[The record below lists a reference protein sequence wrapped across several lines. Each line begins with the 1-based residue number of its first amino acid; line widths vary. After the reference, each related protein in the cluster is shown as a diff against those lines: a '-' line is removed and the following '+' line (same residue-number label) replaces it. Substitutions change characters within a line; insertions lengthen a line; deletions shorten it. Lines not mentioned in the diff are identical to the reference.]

1 MLQKP
6 FITNQEPESSKKLDT
21 LIIPDKGSVV
31 KSIPTRSI
39 PHQQPMNTLLD
50 IPEGYWHIFDQ
61 MAQNQPN
68 TQTSTLQY
76 PIVDTAAN
84 APMK

>member
-1 MLQKP
+1 
-6 FITNQEPESSKKLDT
+6 
-21 LIIPDKGSVV
+21 
-31 KSIPTRSI
+31 
-39 PHQQPMNTLLD
+39 
-50 IPEGYWHIFDQ
+50 

-84 APMK
+84 APVKAIPLQHIPTFPGLTLEDLDAFLFELLAL